1 MFTGIIEEIGT
12 VFETLHI
19 GGGVQLT
26 IEAQKTAA
34 ELRVGD
40 SVAINGVCQ
49 TVIGKETRRFT
60 VIAVEETLIKTT
72 IGMMKSSSRV
82 NLELP
87 MLLGDRLGGHIV
99 SGHVDCVGEIESVT
113 MRDTSWITR
122 ISIPSQFE
130 KYVIPVG
137 SIAIDGV
144 SLTIASI
151 ERSCVTVSIIP
162 HTMEQTI
169 FSLYSPKTRVNI
181 EFDLI
186 GKYIERLMSTRVGRL
201 STDQISIDQLK
212 TWGYKD

>member
-12 VFETLHI
+12 VSEALSI

-26 IEAQKTAA
+26 VEAPKTAA
-34 ELRVGD
+34 ELRVSD

-49 TVIGKETRRFT
+49 TVVEKETRRFK
-60 VIAVEETLIKTT
+60 VVAVEETLMKTT
-72 IGMMKSSSRV
+72 MGSMKVSSRV

-87 MLLGDRLGGHIV
+87 LRLGDRLGGHIV
-99 SGHVDCVGEIESVT
+99 SGHVDCVGEIESVAS
-113 MRDTSWITR
+113 RDTSWIVR

-151 ERSCVTVSIIP
+151 EPSLVTVSIIP
-162 HTMEQTI
+162 HTMEKTI
-169 FSLYSPKTRVNI
+169 FSLYTTKTRVNL
-181 EFDLI
+181 EFDMI
-186 GKYIERLMSTRVGRL
+186 GKYIENLVSSKGGRL
-201 STDQISIDQLK
+201 TAPISIDQLK
-212 TWGYKD
+212 TWGYDV